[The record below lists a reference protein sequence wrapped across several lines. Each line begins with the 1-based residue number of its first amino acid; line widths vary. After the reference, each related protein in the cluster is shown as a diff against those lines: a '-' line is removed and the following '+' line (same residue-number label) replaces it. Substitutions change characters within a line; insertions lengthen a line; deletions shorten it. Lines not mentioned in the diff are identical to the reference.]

1 MTDRDE
7 PQEGAERRGPPWRGG
22 RQWQGGP
29 PWADGAQDWQAYRRE
44 MWRRRGAW
52 GGPYRRRRP
61 GPFARGVGCLVG
73 LLTLLV
79 VVSFVAAA
87 TSFIEQF
94 GYIPAL
100 VVAAAVIVVLA
111 LSGRRLR
118 RAATSLDRIVDAAA
132 RVESGDYSVRVGEP
146 ESAMPPIRALA
157 GAFDTMV
164 ERLQRDEDQRRTLL
178 NDVSHEL
185 RTPLS
190 VIAGNLEAMID
201 GVHPAD
207 EAHLSAILE
216 QAGVMERL
224 IDDLRTVALSEAGT
238 LPLHREP
245 TDPDVL
251 IEEVVRS
258 FAGATAVTV
267 TADVPSD
274 LPILD
279 VDPVRLREVLVNLV
293 GNAVRHTPAGGTV
306 AVRGWVAGTPQDRL
320 EIRVIDSGSG
330 IDPDVLPHVF
340 DRFVKGA
347 GSTGSGL
354 GLSIARYLVAA
365 HGGTLEVEATGSA
378 GTTFLATLPL
388 EGVDHT

>member
-1 MTDRDE
+1 MTDPRPGDG
-7 PQEGAERRGPPWRGG
+7 PPSRNGPPWRGG
-22 RQWQGGP
+22 P
-29 PWADGAQDWQAYRRE
+29 PWAEGGEPEDWHQYRRE
-44 MWRRRGAW
+44 MWRRRGEW
-52 GGPYRRRRP
+52 RGRGQWPRRAP
-61 GPFARGVGCLVG
+61 AFGCLFAIVFALFLG
-73 LLTLLV
+73 WIIAGITVLIANIGTPPAILL
-79 VVSFVAAA
+79 A
-87 TSFIEQF
+87 
-94 GYIPAL
+94 
-100 VVAAAVIVVLA
+100 IVLIVLIA
-111 LSGRRLR
+111 SVGRRLNR
-118 RAATSLDRIVDAAA
+118 SARTLDDLVDATA
-132 RVESGDYSVRVGEP
+132 RVEAGDYSMRVTAPRRGLRSVRHLVRG
-146 ESAMPPIRALA
+146 
-157 GAFDTMV
+157 FNTMV
-164 ERLQRDEDQRRTLL
+164 DRLERNEDQRRTLL

-207 EAHLSAILE
+207 EPHLSAILE

-258 FAGATAVTV
+258 FAGAGNAPRGTTEVTV
-267 TADVPSD
+267 TADVPTD
-274 LPILD
+274 LPIVD
-279 VDPVRLREVLVNLV
+279 VDPVRLREVLANLV

-306 AVRGWVAGTPQDRL
+306 TVRARALDDRL
-320 EIRVIDSGSG
+320 EIRVIDTGPG
-330 IDPDVLPHVF
+330 IDADVRPYVF

-354 GLSIARYLVAA
+354 GLAIARNLVAA
-365 HGGTLEVEATGSA
+365 HGGTLEVESTGSA

-388 EGVDHT
+388 TGE

>member
-1 MTDRDE
+1 MTERDR
-7 PQEGAERRGPPWRGG
+7 PPRHEGPE
-22 RQWQGGP
+22 
-29 PWADGAQDWQAYRRE
+29 DWEARRRE
-44 MWRRRGAW
+44 MWRRRRAW
-52 GGPYRRRRP
+52 GYGPAWRRRRP
-61 GPFARGVGCLVG
+61 GPFARGFGCLAG
-73 LLTLLV
+73 LVFLIVVASLL
-79 VVSFVAAA
+79 AAA

-94 GYIPAL
+94 GPLPSLIAIAA
-100 VVAAAVIVVLA
+100 VVALFTVVT
-111 LSGRRLR
+111 RRLR
-118 RAATSLDRIVDAAA
+118 RAAVSLDRIVDAAT
-132 RVESGDYSVRVGEP
+132 RVEEGDYSARVGEL
-146 ESAMPPIRALA
+146 ESTVPPIRALA

-164 ERLQRDEDQRRTLL
+164 DRLERNEDQRRTLL

-207 EAHLSAILE
+207 ESHLSAILE

-258 FAGATAVTV
+258 FAGAGGTADVTV

-274 LPILD
+274 LPIID
-279 VDPVRLREVLVNLV
+279 VDPVRLREVLANLV
-293 GNAVRHTPAGGTV
+293 GNAVRHTPSGGTV
-306 AVRGWVAGTPQDRL
+306 VVRARVADGESSDNDDASGDRL
-320 EIRVIDSGSG
+320 EIRVIDSGPG

-365 HGGTLEVEATGSA
+365 HGGTLEVEVTGSA
-378 GTTFLATLPL
+378 GTTFLATLPIAD
-388 EGVDHT
+388 G